1 MTAPEFPIL
10 GTEPIAVEF
19 ANTWYDA
26 GRTDFLRTA
35 RLVDQWFAAMAAIAA
50 TANDTAAP
58 ARHTAAEAAAARVL
72 RDHVHALL
80 AAAAAGDTPEPAAVA
95 GVNRCAAASPPALT
109 LDWAPDGTRSAR
121 WAGPATGVAAA
132 LARIATN
139 TVELLT
145 TPGAGTLA
153 WCTGPGCSMLFVR
166 THARRRF
173 CHSSCG
179 HRDRQARYYRRN
191 RNGAS
196 R

>member
-19 ANTWYDA
+19 ANTRYDD

-35 RLVDQWFAAMAAIAA
+35 RLVDQWFAAIAD
-50 TANDTAAP
+50 DTAAP
-58 ARHTAAEAAAARVL
+58 ARHAAAEAAAARAL
-72 RDHVHALL
+72 RDHVHALF
-80 AAAAAGDTPEPAAVA
+80 AAAAAGDVPEPAAVA
-95 GVNRCAAASPPALT
+95 GVNRCAAASPPALA
-109 LDWAPDGTRSAR
+109 LDWARDGTRRAR
-121 WAGPATGVAAA
+121 WTETATGAAAA

-139 TVELLT
+139 AVELLT
-145 TPGAGTLA
+145 TPDAGTLA
-153 WCTGPGCSMLFVR
+153 RCTGPGCSMLFVR

-191 RNGAS
+191 RDGAV